1 MSTNVKFIT
10 SEAIDL
16 DKEIFADN
24 YLNKKF
30 LNELKQTSINCD
42 QLVSSINDLV
52 TIANNV

>member
-42 QLVSSINDLV
+42 QLVYSINDLV